1 MKKGMFLFCV
11 LYFLIVFP
19 LSANAQ
25 QPALSKEATQEILQ
39 EQIQLLPLEEVDK
52 QTEEIWQ
59 AEEIPSFQEMVE
71 NVAAEGSSVNASEV
85 FSYLLKKLSGEI
97 VTQIAMVKKILFVVL
112 LSAILKNLN
121 SSFQGRFV
129 GELGFYVCY
138 MVLIVVI
145 AATFY
150 HQTNMVSQT
159 VQAVETAF
167 QAMMPVFMTLAMA
180 SGGYGESTLTASA
193 IMAGAGILT
202 GVVCHFIL
210 PATTMATSL
219 EMINHISEKPML
231 SRFTKLFR
239 EGLSWLMKGIAFLFM
254 ALLSLQKLGSAVFNQ
269 GTAKTAKA
277 IVGSVP
283 IVGDVMGG
291 AVDTAAALTGMLRGG
306 TLFAAVVIL
315 VLMCAVPLIRLGI
328 MILIYKITA
337 AVAEPICEAR
347 LVKCIG
353 GAGDFSVLLFG
364 ALFLVDCMFLFS
376 AVLLLTFF

>member
-1 MKKGMFLFCV
+1 MKKVRFLFCIV
-11 LYFLIVFP
+11 FCLIVFP
-19 LSANAQ
+19 FSVKAEEITLSQ
-25 QPALSKEATQEILQ
+25 QENKEILKQ
-39 EQIQLLPLEEVDK
+39 QLHSLPLEEVDR
-52 QTEEIWQ
+52 QVEEIWK
-59 AEEIPSFQEMVE
+59 AEEVPSFGEMVE
-71 NVAAEGSSVNASEV
+71 KVTTEGTALSISEI
-85 FSYLLKKLSGEI
+85 FSYLLKKMSGEI
-97 VTQIAMVKKILFVVL
+97 LTQIAMVKKILFVVL

-121 SSFQGRFV
+121 SSFQRKSV

-150 HQTNMVSQT
+150 HQTKMVSQT
-159 VQAVETAF
+159 VQAIETAF
-167 QAMMPVFMTLAMA
+167 QAMMPVFMTLAAA
-180 SGGYGESTLTASA
+180 SGGYGESVITAPA
-193 IMAGAGILT
+193 IMVGAGILT

-219 EMINHISEKPML
+219 EMINNISEKPML
-231 SRFTKLFR
+231 SRFTTLLR

-254 ALLSLQKLGSAVFNQ
+254 ALLSLQKLGGTVLNQ

-283 IVGDVMGG
+283 IIGDVMGG

-306 TLFAAVVIL
+306 VLFAAVAFLIL
-315 VLMCAVPLIRLGI
+315 LCAVPLVRLGI

-347 LVKCIG
+347 LVKCIS

>member
-25 QPALSKEATQEILQ
+25 QPALSKEATQEILH

-121 SSFQGRFV
+121 SSFQGRSV

-202 GVVCHFIL
+202 GVVCHFI
-210 PATTMATSL
+210 
-219 EMINHISEKPML
+219 
-231 SRFTKLFR
+231 
-239 EGLSWLMKGIAFLFM
+239 
-254 ALLSLQKLGSAVFNQ
+254 
-269 GTAKTAKA
+269 
-277 IVGSVP
+277 
-283 IVGDVMGG
+283 
-291 AVDTAAALTGMLRGG
+291 
-306 TLFAAVVIL
+306 
-315 VLMCAVPLIRLGI
+315 
-328 MILIYKITA
+328 
-337 AVAEPICEAR
+337 
-347 LVKCIG
+347 
-353 GAGDFSVLLFG
+353 
-364 ALFLVDCMFLFS
+364 
-376 AVLLLTFF
+376 